1 MGNNI
6 KTIPLIGYC
15 DRLSVRPNEEISFK
29 VSSECKSDFNASL
42 YRSFSSDPNPNG
54 PGIQEEKAD
63 NFFSQKSFKS
73 IKQDYCPGSYAISST
88 KLNIDIKNNFKIN
101 IGFFSTLE
109 NKKNKL
115 YLKLMGCVF
124 ILIKIINF
132 H

>member
-1 MGNNI
+1 LSNYI

-88 KLNIDIKNNFKIN
+88 KLNIDIKR
-101 IGFFSTLE
+101 G
-109 NKKNKL
+109 
-115 YLKLMGCVF
+115 Y
-124 ILIKIINF
+124 
-132 H
+132 